1 MFKKEPYQGAAS
13 IGVIGGS
20 DGPTAVYI
28 HCPKPAGKLRC
39 FLMSRIFETVKL
51 LASEKM
57 RRFLGK
63 TVLVSASLMAAVHL
77 VNMSRREK

>member
-1 MFKKEPYQGAAS
+1 MFQKGPYQGAAS

-39 FLMSRIFETVKL
+39 FLMSGIFETVKL

-63 TVLVSASLMAAVHL
+63 MVLVSAALMAAVHL
-77 VNMSRREK
+77 ANVRRRER